1 MKPVYDQ
8 KIILLGEQGLVTM
21 HHQQLEF
28 LEINELW
35 HYNFKNRE
43 NNINVLITEQVHAY
57 FISWIITIT
66 LKRFVEPLRKILRW
80 IKNIRQQE
88 IK

>member
-8 KIILLGEQGLVTM
+8 KILLLGEQGLVTM

-35 HYNFKNRE
+35 H
-43 NNINVLITEQVHAY
+43 
-57 FISWIITIT
+57 
-66 LKRFVEPLRKILRW
+66 
-80 IKNIRQQE
+80 
-88 IK
+88 